1 MRAHYDLLMRAEQA
15 CTVQCSQSLKSTG
28 MHFFT
33 NTSDTVAGRSVTK
46 RYCPPKILR
55 QQHVVFP
62 SGHPCPRPT
71 LLGFDDRTRT
81 GILNVVWPLASNNPH
96 KHNSFDISP
105 YFSSDPDTLIHT
117 TVLCC
122 QTIMYY
128 DCVLQN
134 NSRNSYHAIV
144 ITHVNYPIPQLRMCL
159 LYQYNKSFLLQ

>member
-28 MHFFT
+28 MHLFT
-33 NTSDTVAGRSVTK
+33 NKSDTVAGRSVTK
-46 RYCPPKILR
+46 RYCPPKILC

-62 SGHPCPRPT
+62 SCHPCPRPT
-71 LLGFDDRTRT
+71 LIDYDDRMRT

-96 KHNSFDISP
+96 KHNFFDISL
-105 YFSSDPDTLIHT
+105 YFFSDPDTLIYT

-128 DCVLQN
+128 VFN
-134 NSRNSYHAIV
+134 KMIHVIV
-144 ITHVNYPIPQLRMCL
+144 IMHVNYPVHQLRMCL